1 MGKTIAVI
9 VIIILSLACGALGYE
24 ALRQQSENQDLTR
37 KVETLENDL
46 MVLKRGFVP
55 RPASAKAPAQT
66 QGNVSASL
74 TALQTQL
81 DLLVDTNNE
90 LRKKLQEHEEKLA
103 QLQESKASG
112 GAAGGGTPDD
122 AAEEQKKALEEAV
135 RRELKAQDEKR
146 AEAIKSMVMQR
157 FNAELQKSAEKLD
170 LAPMQKDD
178 ITNLVKRQVEK
189 GFKTVM
195 EAFDKG
201 DLEAA
206 REPIRQIIEETYA
219 EIDKLLDA
227 DQIEKL
233 KELDKDGFGRWKEQQ
248 QGR

>member
-24 ALRQQSENQDLTR
+24 ALRQQSENQDLTK

-46 MVLKRGFVP
+46 LVLKRGFEP

-81 DLLVDTNNE
+81 DLLVETNNE
-90 LRKKLQEHEEKLA
+90 LRQKLQEHEEKLS
-103 QLQESKASG
+103 QLQKLRASGASG
-112 GAAGGGTPDD
+112 GGIPDETT
-122 AAEEQKKALEEAV
+122 EEQKKALEEAV

-195 EAFDKG
+195 EAFEKG